1 MPKRALTLIALCLLS
16 LQGAYSQH
24 KKNAY
29 EAYID
34 TYKDMAQEQMRKYQ
48 IPASITLAQGLL
60 ESGAGQSRLA
70 TKAHNHFGIK
80 VSGGWKGPYILADD
94 DKKNEKFRKYRKAAD
109 SYEDHSLFLQQPRY
123 ERLFRLSITDY
134 KGWARGLQKC
144 GYATNPH
151 YAQSL
156 ISIVERYDLTRYDK
170 YGKKSKKGKKDTYYS
185 PEDFFALHRIGR
197 CNGLYYIIATDE
209 DDLKR
214 ISKAVGKSAS
224 KLRKYNEIPKG
235 TDVYPGEIVYLEE
248 KKSKADKSMKRVP
261 HIVGDGETLH
271 SISQLYGIKLETIY
285 KRNHLSP
292 YYAPTVGDELYVY

>member
-1 MPKRALTLIALCLLS
+1 MLKRSLTLICLCLLS

-24 KKNAY
+24 RKNAY
-29 EAYID
+29 ETYID
-34 TYKDMAQEQMRKYQ
+34 TYKGMAQEQMRKYR

-80 VSGGWKGPYILADD
+80 VSSGWKGSYILADD
-94 DKKNEKFRKYRKAAD
+94 DRKNEKFRKYRKAAD

-156 ISIVERYDLTRYDK
+156 ISIIDRYDLTRYDK
-170 YGKKSKKGKKDTYYS
+170 YGSGKQKKGKGVS
-185 PEDFFALHRIGR
+185 PEEFFASHRIGR
-197 CNGLYYIIATDE
+197 SNGLYYIVATDE
-209 DDLKR
+209 DDLR
-214 ISKAVGKSAS
+214 TIAKAAGKSAS
-224 KLRKYNEIPKG
+224 KLRKYNEMPKG
-235 TDVYPGEIVYLEE
+235 TDVYPGEIVYLQE

-261 HIVGDGETLH
+261 HIVQDGETLH
-271 SISQLYGIKLETIY
+271 SISQLYGVKLETIY
-285 KRNHLSP
+285 KKNHLSFD
-292 YYAPTVGDELYVY
+292 YAPRVGDELYVY